1 MVRDLMAIEER
12 QIQSSSTHET
22 HDLEKALERE
32 RQNIEREALS
42 KVLETQE
49 LSVSEA
55 AQVSFEEALQTSQR
69 NETEFKAYLQTSMG
83 INMDFAD
90 AVTFCADNCLLM
102 KTALMQQ
109 NILLYPPAKKYVAPA
124 IMPSS
129 WGTLSVKY
137 FSEIRMRMYTAK
149 LRAVGLRSFLEL
161 NQPW

>member
-1 MVRDLMAIEER
+1 
-12 QIQSSSTHET
+12 
-22 HDLEKALERE
+22 
-32 RQNIEREALS
+32 
-42 KVLETQE
+42 
-49 LSVSEA
+49 
-55 AQVSFEEALQTSQR
+55 
-69 NETEFKAYLQTSMG
+69 
-83 INMDFAD
+83 MDFAD
-90 AVTFCADNCLLM
+90 AVTFCADTCLLM

-161 NQPW
+161 NQPWWRQMVILLKLNGLPGRKESLSWTEFEVHYA